1 MAGDNESKLDQV
13 LLALGQMAGRCDS
26 IDRRIDAM
34 KKSDAGDKSLT
45 EGGEFPGDIATAKRL
60 AADTARYTKYGS
72 NCNPGFAD
80 SVSVDPVQAM
90 NLEAQELRAKLRK
103 VEQAQKNLFQNMRP
117 LSAEEESE
125 MREFQARADSVYA
138 ATGDADVRCPAPMS
152 YERPHLYMSRILSD
166 LSRHSG
172 GDWGNKDT
180 EDLAL
185 LPPSVLRIAADD
197 ILSGATAA
205 FKRGDHWPKDILV
218 PHTNIDPIDGH
229 RVTTFTGPIFTR
241 QFQNPR
247 RTMRICKPAEIW
259 ADHYR

>member
-117 LSAEEESE
+117 LSAEEES
-125 MREFQARADSVYA
+125 
-138 ATGDADVRCPAPMS
+138 RCAS
-152 YERPHLYMSRILSD
+152 
-166 LSRHSG
+166 SRH
-172 GDWGNKDT
+172 
-180 EDLAL
+180 AL
-185 LPPSVLRIAADD
+185 TQFMRRP
-197 ILSGATAA
+197 ATPT
-205 FKRGDHWPKDILV
+205 FGVQRQC
-218 PHTNIDPIDGH
+218 HTNVLIS
-229 RVTTFTGPIFTR
+229 T
-241 QFQNPR
+241 
-247 RTMRICKPAEIW
+247 
-259 ADHYR
+259 